1 MNRMRAWVWVG
12 LTLAIGLTIGQ
23 YQEAFGQGGGGRR
36 QGGTPAPAA
45 PQASVSEPLRTV
57 PERPFDVKDIRLELQ
72 VDLTKKTVD
81 GKATLEVRSVKPIK
95 NINLDA
101 VDFKIKQ
108 VTLASAGQKAV
119 PAHFKHDGKQLSVDL
134 ESPWPAGRTGTL
146 QVEYFVKEPKDGLHF
161 FAPTHSEPK
170 APLSVWS
177 QGEPISNRYWF
188 PCIDAPDQRQT
199 TEIVVTVPEGF
210 EAVSNGKLVERKENS
225 ATHTVTFDW
234 KQDKPHPAYLVT
246 LAVGQY
252 EVVRETWDKIPVLY
266 YVPKGRRDDATRSF
280 AHTREMLTFF
290 SQRFGI
296 HYPWDK
302 YAQIIGYQY
311 GGGMENTSATT
322 LGEMALRDAR
332 GMAEGPAD
340 SLISHELAHQWWGDL
355 VTCRDWS
362 HLWLNEGFAS
372 YAEALWDE
380 HSKGADEYA
389 LNMFRQAPRALASGN
404 TRPVVD
410 LHYRTPDSMF
420 DGRSY
425 PKGAWI
431 LHMLRQQLGDEAFW
445 RSIQRYGTER
455 KLQSAETTDLRR
467 VMESETGR
475 DLKQFFYDWTER
487 PGHPSLDI
495 TSEYLPSTQQARV
508 VVKQTQKGDPFHFPL
523 MLAFRYD
530 GKEPTVVHEAVTQ
543 KEHEFLIPLSE
554 RPNQIDVDPDQSV
567 LADLKET
574 KDASFWRAQL
584 AKAPTVPSR
593 IRATRHLAASKD
605 DADKTLLA
613 ASLASEK
620 FWGVRIELASALAM
634 VGGNSSRDA
643 LLQTLHDSDP
653 KVRRA
658 CIDGLRRF
666 AADAT
671 IAVAMKEILNK
682 GDATDSVEGAAM
694 SAYAKHAGKE
704 GVALLA
710 AYLAKP
716 SINDN
721 LRTSALIALGDVQDL
736 AVLDALLDMAQPG
749 HPRRARGAA
758 LRGLGQLVLKAKPN
772 DQQREQILKALT
784 AALGEDN
791 NMVRFG
797 VMTTLSEL
805 GPMASGTLPTLD
817 KIAKDDGNERLR
829 DLAKRTAEKIRTS
842 MKATPKAKAETK

>member
-1 MNRMRAWVWVG
+1 MWVG
-12 LTLAIGLTIGQ
+12 LTLAACLTIGQ

-72 VDLTKKTVD
+72 VDLAKKIVD

-95 NINLDA
+95 NISLDA
-101 VDFKIKQ
+101 VGFKVKQ
-108 VTLASAGQKAV
+108 VTLASAGQKAA
-119 PAHFKHDGKQLSVDL
+119 PAHFKHDGKKLSVDL
-134 ESPWPAGRTGTL
+134 DSPWPAGRTGTL
-146 QVEYFVKEPKDGLHF
+146 QVEYVVKEPKDGLHF
-161 FAPTHSEPK
+161 FAPTRSEPK

-177 QGEPISNRYWF
+177 QGEPVSNRYWF

-210 EAVSNGKLVERKENS
+210 EAVSNGKLIERKENS
-225 ATHTVTFDW
+225 AAHTVTFDW

-252 EVVRETWDKIPVLY
+252 DVVRETWDKIPVLY
-266 YVPKGRRDDATRSF
+266 YVPKGRKDDATRSF
-280 AHTREMLTFF
+280 GHTREMLTFF

-322 LGEMALRDAR
+322 LGEMALRDER

-389 LNMFRQAPRALASGN
+389 LNMFHKAPGAIRGGN
-404 TRPVVD
+404 RRPVVD
-410 LHYRTPDSMF
+410 RHYRTPDSMF

-431 LHMLRQQLGDEAFW
+431 LHMLRSQLGDEAFW
-445 RSIQRYGTER
+445 KSIQRYGTEHR
-455 KLQSAETTDLRR
+455 LQSAETTDFRR
-467 VMESETGR
+467 TLERETGR
-475 DLKQFFYDWTER
+475 SLDRFFYDWTER
-487 PGHPSLDI
+487 PGHPTLEV
-495 TSEYLPSTQQARV
+495 TSEYLAPTQQAKV
-508 VVKQTQKGDPFHFPL
+508 VVKQTQSSEAFAFPFTV
-523 MLAFRYD
+523 AIRSK
-530 GKEPTVVHEAVTQ
+530 GKEPTVVQEYVTE
-543 KEHEFLIPLSE
+543 KEHTFLVPLAE
-554 RPNQIDVDPDQSV
+554 RPEQIDVDPDQGV
-567 LADLKET
+567 LAEMKET
-574 KDASFWRAQL
+574 KDASYWRAQL
-584 AKAPTVPSR
+584 LDSPGAVSR
-593 IRATRHLAASKD
+593 IRAARHVGESKA
-605 DADKTLLA
+605 DADRELLVKA
-613 ASLASEK
+613 LASEK
-620 FWGVRIELASALAM
+620 FGGAQVEIAAALAKI
-634 VGGNSSRDA
+634 GGAASRDA
-643 LLQTLHDSDP
+643 LLAGVKDSDP

-666 AADAT
+666 AADAA
-671 IAVAMKEILNK
+671 IAAAMKEILNK

-694 SAYAKHAGKE
+694 SAYAKHAGKA

-842 MKATPKAKAETK
+842 MKPPQKVKTDTK